1 MKGGINLLMCFIIHI
16 CYLFVFTCF
25 LFIVMALLFNVYDPV

>member
-1 MKGGINLLMCFIIHI
+1 MYFIITFF
-16 CYLFVFTCF
+16 YLFVFTYF